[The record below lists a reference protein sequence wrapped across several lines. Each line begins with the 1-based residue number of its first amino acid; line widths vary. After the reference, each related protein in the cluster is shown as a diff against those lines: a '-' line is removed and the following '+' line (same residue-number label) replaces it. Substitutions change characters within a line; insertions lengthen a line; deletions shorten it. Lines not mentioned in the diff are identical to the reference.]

1 MRLTLPGD
9 ATAGRQMETVFS
21 RHKFTD
27 SSLLAVKAVRRE
39 EVLSPYIYIGPNSCY
54 ESAPR
59 DVCYELGRQFAER
72 QPMLQ
77 TLRCSQDYGKNA
89 LASVIKKKSR
99 ESCQSSVFRFVFLF
113 FLLSSFF
120 SLTSIFVIPNPKR
133 SRRLVGNRVIRLKSA
148 FER

>member
-1 MRLTLPGD
+1 
-9 ATAGRQMETVFS
+9 METVFS

-39 EVLSPYIYIGPNSCY
+39 ELLSPHVYIYIYIGPNSCY

-77 TLRCSQDYGKNA
+77 ALRCSQDYGKNA
-89 LASVIKKKSR
+89 LASVIKKKKSR
-99 ESCQSSVFRFVFLF
+99 IVSVVRFSFRFSFF
-113 FLLSSFF
+113 FLSLSF
-120 SLTSIFVIPNPKR
+120 LR
-133 SRRLVGNRVIRLKSA
+133 SYFYFRYS
-148 FER
+148 

>member
-89 LASVIKKKSR
+89 LASVIKKKKSR
-99 ESCQSSVFRFVFLF
+99 IVSVVRSSFRVSFSFFLS
-113 FLLSSFF
+113 LLSSLLLLF
-120 SLTSIFVIPNPKR
+120 SLF
-133 SRRLVGNRVIRLKSA
+133 LIRKDREDWLEIVLSV
-148 FER
+148 

>member
-89 LASVIKKKSR
+89 LASVIKKKVANRVSR
-99 ESCQSSVFRFVFLF
+99 PFFVSF
-113 FLLSSFF
+113 FFFFFSLLSSLLLLF
-120 SLTSIFVIPNPKR
+120 SLF
-133 SRRLVGNRVIRLKSA
+133 LIRKDREDWLEIVLSV
-148 FER
+148 